1 MNKRYFF
8 IFALYVGIQSF
19 LLQLID
25 QLIGKS
31 LVPGGH
37 NGFVFIAFQGWALY
51 FLLGSTL
58 RGAVTGFCG
67 YVMGILF
74 AVLMIAAAS
83 AFSGLRLLAVPVT
96 ALDRKSVV

>member
-37 NGFVFIAFQGWALY
+37 NGFVFIAFQGWAEN
-51 FLLGSTL
+51 G
-58 RGAVTGFCG
+58 G
-67 YVMGILF
+67 
-74 AVLMIAAAS
+74 
-83 AFSGLRLLAVPVT
+83 T
-96 ALDRKSVV
+96 AM